1 MGLEN
6 DTPHL
11 LAARNEIRNLI
22 KDQQITHLFC
32 HGYKAGL
39 VGWWAARKAGIPVM
53 AVSRG
58 WTGECW
64 KVRAYEALDKR
75 MLRRMDRVICVSQ
88 AQADKV
94 RQSGVPE
101 ARIAVIPNAIDTR
114 RFDNPDRAYH
124 QRLLQMFPDSIRSQ
138 ITQVI
143 GAAGRLSPEK
153 GFDVL
158 VQAFAQVVE
167 SRPDVGLVLFGEGSE
182 RQRLQSMLQEL
193 GLRTGSCWP
202 VSPIAWINT
211 CRISIC
217 SCSLPTPKDCPTYC
231 WRLWPPAFRSWP
243 RMSGG
248 TEGGVRQW

>member
-1 MGLEN
+1 MPDPVTTVLHLTSSRFYGGPERQMLGLAEALRPDVQTVIASFSEDGLNRAFLDQVRQAGFPAVGLEN

-22 KDQQITHLFC
+22 KDQRISHLFC

-94 RQSGVPE
+94 RQIGVPE

-114 RFDNPDRAYH
+114 RFENPNLAFR
-124 QRLLQMFPDSIRSQ
+124 QKLLQMFPERAAEPKRSDRRRRPIKSRKGIRRSGASLRR
-138 ITQVI
+138 TGRV
-143 GAAGRLSPEK
+143 AAGR
-153 GFDVL
+153 GIG
-158 VQAFAQVVE
+158 VV
-167 SRPDVGLVLFGEGSE
+167 R
-182 RQRLQSMLQEL
+182 
-193 GLRTGSCWP
+193 
-202 VSPIAWINT
+202 
-211 CRISIC
+211 
-217 SCSLPTPKDCPTYC
+217 
-231 WRLWPPAFRSWP
+231 
-243 RMSGG
+243 
-248 TEGGVRQW
+248 